1 MFLKQTSS
9 SRRPI
14 EPARFVFLPFRKSTQ
29 KNEKH
34 KIISRLQSLK
44 GYQLARQKTKK
55 NYGRDKAYGEK
66 IQDNTRKET
75 HPC

>member
-1 MFLKQTSS
+1 MFLKQTPS

-34 KIISRLQSLK
+34 KISIDREKTLVKIPHPFIVKTLIQVSVK
-44 GYQLARQKTKK
+44 EIFVIVQLLT
-55 NYGRDKAYGEK
+55 
-66 IQDNTRKET
+66 
-75 HPC
+75 PV